1 MSLLDATI
9 PSITA
14 ASNKKDDKTEL
25 GIADVEFNEIVT
37 KAQASVVKKPAVEDL
52 TAYLAERASD
62 DPAFCIAV
70 RRILSTV
77 PAPARNQLGG
87 ILYALS

>member
-14 ASNKKDDKTEL
+14 VSNKKDDKTQL
-25 GIADVEFNEIVT
+25 GLADAEFKEIVT
-37 KAQASVVKKPAVEDL
+37 NAQASVVKKPAVEDI

-62 DPAFCIAV
+62 DPAFCCAM
-70 RRILSTV
+70 RRTLSTV
-77 PAPARNQLGG
+77 PASARNQLGAV
-87 ILYALS
+87 LYALS